1 MIKPKSSRMPRL
13 TFAFIH
19 SHFRAAEVITYNT
32 LIHQRLIFI
41 PMKAATIMLH
51 FRTQQELQQK
61 SNCRKLVHL
70 PLLYSD
76 VRSFKFVIFVITA
89 FMKFKIK

>member
-1 MIKPKSSRMPRL
+1 MPRL

-61 SNCRKLVHL
+61 VTAESLFICHYSTVMYVHL
-70 PLLYSD
+70 SLSYL
-76 VRSFKFVIFVITA
+76 
-89 FMKFKIK
+89 